1 MAFFDDL
8 GKKLSQAGQN
18 MAQKTKDFSEVNKLN
33 SAISSEEKKIN
44 NIYLQL
50 GKEYYDRHTN
60 DSEACFEQFVSAI
73 KASETQIATLRQQ
86 IQDIKGITR
95 CEKCGADI
103 LNNAAFC
110 SSCGAPA
117 PVKAPVVNT
126 EAGVQCP
133 SCRQTVAAGT
143 KFCTSC
149 GSPLAVAEPAPAD
162 APVEEETACITAEE
176 EVIYA
181 PVQIPETPA
190 VCPNCNAELLPETS
204 FCTNCGT
211 RIN

>member
-33 SAISSEEKKIN
+33 SAIASEEKKVN

-50 GKEYYDRHTN
+50 GKEYYQRHTN
-60 DSEACFEQFVSAI
+60 DSEACFEQLVSAI
-73 KASETQIATLRQQ
+73 KASEAQIAALRQQ

-110 SSCGAPA
+110 SSCGASA
-117 PVKAPVVNT
+117 PVKAPVVSA

-133 SCRQTVAAGT
+133 SCGHTVAAGT

-149 GSPLAVAEPAPAD
+149 GSPLAAAEPAAAEVPLQEEPACT
-162 APVEEETACITAEE
+162 APEE
-176 EVIYA
+176 
-181 PVQIPETPA
+181 
-190 VCPNCNAELLPETS
+190 
-204 FCTNCGT
+204 
-211 RIN
+211 